1 MGFVRK
7 VFLIVLAQLAVTA
20 GLCAISITNVDYLIY
35 QVKKN
40 IIIMNKKNKIRI
52 KKLFFGIKEL
62 NKFILTFLKK

>member
-52 KKLFFGIKEL
+52 KKIFLGIKEL